1 MYNLLSRVE
10 FPNLFKGD
18 NPTGP
23 VSFNVNEV
31 ALSVFGF
38 DIYWYAIIIAIGL
51 ILAVVY
57 CTIRGKKYGLTSDDV
72 FDVALFGGIFGFLG
86 ARIYYVIFWNLN
98 PENTYKYDL
107 ITTFTEI
114 HNGGL
119 AIYGGIIF
127 GVIAGVLTCKIKKTP
142 ILPIMD
148 MGGTGFLI
156 GQGIGRWGNFVN
168 QEAFG
173 APTAGN
179 LPWGMTGDVICQYP
193 EVMAAQN
200 ALPSGEYALV
210 HPCFLYESLWCGLG
224 ILVIHFILS
233 KIQTFDGEL
242 FLYYVMWYG
251 TGRGFIEGLRTDSL
265 YIGSTPLRV
274 SQLLGFASALFCLIL
289 LIYFK
294 VRVKNNKDY
303 KRYIYTDACMER
315 VGNFNRQ
322 VVTEAQTA
330 KALKAFNKTRK
341 ELKETDVSVSIFD
354 DNDEKEGK

>member
-1 MYNLLSRVE
+1 MFKLLKNAIE
-10 FPNLFKGD
+10 FPNLFSGEIEI
-18 NPTGP
+18 NPTAI
-23 VSFNVNEV
+23 SI
-31 ALSVFGF
+31 FGYE
-38 DIYWYAIIIAIGL
+38 IKWYAIIIALGL

-57 CTIRGKKYGLTSDDV
+57 CTIRGKKYGLTGDDI
-72 FDVALFGGIFGFLG
+72 FDVALFGGIAGFLG

-98 PENTYKYDL
+98 PENTYKYDI

-127 GVIAGVLTCKIKKTP
+127 GVIAGIIVCKIKKTP

-156 GQGIGRWGNFVN
+156 GQAIGRWGNFVN

-179 LPWGMTGDVICQYP
+179 LPWGMTGTIISRYP
-193 EVMAAQN
+193 EVIEAQN
-200 ALPSGEYALV
+200 ALPAGEYALV

-224 ILVIHFILS
+224 ILVIHFLLS
-233 KIQTFDGEL
+233 RIQTFDGEL
-242 FLYYVMWYG
+242 FLYYVIWYG

-265 YIGSTPLRV
+265 YIGPLRV

-294 VRVKNNKDY
+294 VKISKKTDYVRWKDTPEWAEKREKYYTAIKN
-303 KRYIYTDACMER
+303 EEE
-315 VGNFNRQ
+315 
-322 VVTEAQTA
+322 TE
-330 KALKAFNKTRK
+330 KALKAMKKAEKNG
-341 ELKETDVSVSIFD
+341 VQAVSIFD
-354 DNDEKEGK
+354 DIDEEEKK

>member
-1 MYNLLSRVE
+1 MFKLLKNAIE
-10 FPNLFKGD
+10 FPNLFSGEIEI
-18 NPTGP
+18 NPTAI
-23 VSFNVNEV
+23 SI
-31 ALSVFGF
+31 FGYE
-38 DIYWYAIIIAIGL
+38 IKWYAIIIALGL

-57 CTIRGKKYGLTSDDV
+57 CTIRGKKYGLTGDDI
-72 FDVALFGGIFGFLG
+72 FDVALFGGIAGFLG

-98 PENTYKYDL
+98 PENTYKYDI

-127 GVIAGVLTCKIKKTP
+127 GVIAGIIVCKIKKTP

-156 GQGIGRWGNFVN
+156 GQAIGRWGNFVN

-179 LPWGMTGDVICQYP
+179 LPWGMTGTIISQYP
-193 EVMAAQN
+193 EVIEAQN
-200 ALPSGEYALV
+200 ALPAGEYALV

-224 ILVIHFILS
+224 ILVIHFLLS
-233 KIQTFDGEL
+233 RIQTFDGEL
-242 FLYYVMWYG
+242 FLYYVIWYG

-265 YIGSTPLRV
+265 YIGPLRV

-294 VRVKNNKDY
+294 VKISKKTDYVRWKDTPEWAEKREKYYTAIKN
-303 KRYIYTDACMER
+303 EEE
-315 VGNFNRQ
+315 
-322 VVTEAQTA
+322 TE
-330 KALKAFNKTRK
+330 KALRAMKKAEKNG
-341 ELKETDVSVSIFD
+341 VQAVSIFD
-354 DNDEKEGK
+354 DIDEEEKK

>member
-1 MYNLLSRVE
+1 MFKLLKNAIE
-10 FPNLFKGD
+10 FPNLFSGEIEI
-18 NPTGP
+18 NPTAI
-23 VSFNVNEV
+23 SI
-31 ALSVFGF
+31 FGYE
-38 DIYWYAIIIAIGL
+38 IKWYAIIIALGL

-72 FDVALFGGIFGFLG
+72 FDVALFGGIAGFLG

-98 PENTYKYDL
+98 PENTYKYDI

-127 GVIAGVLTCKIKKTP
+127 GVIAGIIVCKIKRTP

-156 GQGIGRWGNFVN
+156 GQAIGRWGNFVN

-173 APTAGN
+173 APTAGK
-179 LPWGMTGDVICQYP
+179 LPWGMTGTIISQYP
-193 EVMAAQN
+193 EVIEAQN
-200 ALPSGEYALV
+200 ALPAGEYALV

-224 ILVIHFILS
+224 ILVIHFLLS
-233 KIQTFDGEL
+233 RIQTFDGEL
-242 FLYYVMWYG
+242 FLYYVIWYG

-265 YIGSTPLRV
+265 YIGPLRV

-294 VRVKNNKDY
+294 VKISKKTDYVRWKDTPEWAEKREKYYTAIKN
-303 KRYIYTDACMER
+303 EEE
-315 VGNFNRQ
+315 
-322 VVTEAQTA
+322 TE
-330 KALKAFNKTRK
+330 KALKAMKKAEKSGLN
-341 ELKETDVSVSIFD
+341 SVSIFD
-354 DNDEKEGK
+354 DTDEEEKK

>member
-1 MYNLLSRVE
+1 MFKLLKNAIE
-10 FPNLFKGD
+10 FPNLFSGEIEI
-18 NPTGP
+18 NPTA
-23 VSFNVNEV
+23 VSI
-31 ALSVFGF
+31 FGYE
-38 DIYWYAIIIAIGL
+38 IKWYAIIIALGL

-57 CTIRGKKYGLTSDDV
+57 CTIRGKKYGLTGDDI
-72 FDVALFGGIFGFLG
+72 FDVALFGGIAGFLG

-98 PENTYKYDL
+98 PENTYKYDI

-127 GVIAGVLTCKIKKTP
+127 GVLAGIIVCKIKKTP

-156 GQGIGRWGNFVN
+156 GQAIGRWGNFVN

-179 LPWGMTGDVICQYP
+179 LPWGMTGTIISQYP
-193 EVMAAQN
+193 EVIEAQN
-200 ALPSGEYALV
+200 ALPAGEYALV

-224 ILVIHFILS
+224 ILVIHFLLS
-233 KIQTFDGEL
+233 RIQTFDGEL
-242 FLYYVMWYG
+242 FLYYVIWYG

-265 YIGSTPLRV
+265 YIGPLRV

-294 VRVKNNKDY
+294 VKISKKTDYVRWKDTPEWAEKREKYYTAIKN
-303 KRYIYTDACMER
+303 EEE
-315 VGNFNRQ
+315 
-322 VVTEAQTA
+322 TE
-330 KALKAFNKTRK
+330 KALKAMKKAEKN
-341 ELKETDVSVSIFD
+341 DVKAVSIFD
-354 DNDEKEGK
+354 DIDEEEKK

>member
-1 MYNLLSRVE
+1 MFKLLKNAIE
-10 FPNLFKGD
+10 FPNLFSGEIEI
-18 NPTGP
+18 NPTAI
-23 VSFNVNEV
+23 SI
-31 ALSVFGF
+31 FGYE
-38 DIYWYAIIIAIGL
+38 IKWYAIIIALGL

-57 CTIRGKKYGLTSDDV
+57 CTIRGKKYGLTGDDI
-72 FDVALFGGIFGFLG
+72 FDVALFGGIAGFLG

-98 PENTYKYDL
+98 PENTYKYDI

-127 GVIAGVLTCKIKKTP
+127 GVLAGIIVCKIKKTP

-156 GQGIGRWGNFVN
+156 GQAIGRWGNFVN

-179 LPWGMTGDVICQYP
+179 LPWGMTGTIISQYP
-193 EVMAAQN
+193 EVIEAQN
-200 ALPSGEYALV
+200 ALPAGEYALV

-224 ILVIHFILS
+224 ILVIHFLLS
-233 KIQTFDGEL
+233 RIQTFDGEL
-242 FLYYVMWYG
+242 FLYYVIWYG

-265 YIGSTPLRV
+265 YIGPLRV

-294 VRVKNNKDY
+294 VKISKNTEY
-303 KRYIYTDACMER
+303 KRWKDTPECAERQEKYYTAIKNEEE
-315 VGNFNRQ
+315 
-322 VVTEAQTA
+322 TE
-330 KALKAFNKTRK
+330 KALKAMKRAEKN
-341 ELKETDVSVSIFD
+341 DVKAVSIFD
-354 DNDEKEGK
+354 DIDEEEKK